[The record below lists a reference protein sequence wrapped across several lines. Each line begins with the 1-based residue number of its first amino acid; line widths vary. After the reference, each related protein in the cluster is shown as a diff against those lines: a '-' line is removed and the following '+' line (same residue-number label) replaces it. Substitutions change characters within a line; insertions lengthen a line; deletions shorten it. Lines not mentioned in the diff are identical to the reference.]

1 MAALCEE
8 KLIIFPKKSVMDDED
23 RLEPTPPPKLPEPCW
38 EKLNDIEM
46 FKVNY
51 IRLLLTFS

>member
-23 RLEPTPPPKLPEPCW
+23 RLEPTPPPKLPEACW
-38 EKLNDIEM
+38 KKLNNVEM
-46 FKVNY
+46 FQLN
-51 IRLLLTFS
+51 